1 LKGFCIYCFV
11 GDDDMS
17 RVKLVL
23 LTVLAI
29 GIAGCSRTGKETTEQ
44 QPPAAQQPATP
55 PVPAPAPE
63 STTQVAQPEPAKA
76 APTPRQTVKPS
87 STAKTAQAQGAP
99 AAAVEQQPAAAPS
112 IAASAP
118 PVQRQMEA
126 AQPPKPKEPTIVTI
140 PSGTSLHI
148 RLQDPLDSA
157 VNKSGDVFHAILD
170 QDVDVN
176 GKVIAARGSALQ
188 GKLSSVAQSGRV
200 EGRAAMALQITGI
213 TLAGQTYPIQTEI
226 LSFEAESTKKK
237 DATKVGVGAGVG
249 AVIGAIAGGG
259 KGAAIGAAVGGG
271 AGTAAVVATRGK
283 ELRFDAEHK
292 FTFALSRDVSIKLQ

>member
-1 LKGFCIYCFV
+1 
-11 GDDDMS
+11 MS
-17 RVKLVL
+17 QVKLVL
-23 LTVLAI
+23 LAVLVI
-29 GIAGCSRTGKETTEQ
+29 GLAGCSRAGRETAEQ
-44 QPPAAQQPATP
+44 QPPATQQPATQ
-55 PVPAPAPE
+55 PAPAPTPE
-63 STTQVAQPEPAKA
+63 STPQAAPPEPAKA
-76 APTPRQTVKPS
+76 VPTPRQTVKPS
-87 STAKTAQAQGAP
+87 NTAATAP
-99 AAAVEQQPAAAPS
+99 AQSSQAATVGQQQAAAPS
-112 IAASAP
+112 TAASALP
-118 PVQRQMEA
+118 AQREMEA

-157 VNKSGDVFHAILD
+157 VNKSGDVFQAILD
-170 QDVDVN
+170 QSVEVN

-188 GKLSSVAQSGRV
+188 GKLSNVAQSGRV
-200 EGRAAMALQITGI
+200 EGRATMSLQLTSI

-283 ELRFDAEHK
+283 ELRYDAEHK
-292 FTFALSRDVSIKLQ
+292 FSFALSRDVNIKLP

>member
-1 LKGFCIYCFV
+1 
-11 GDDDMS
+11 MT

-29 GIAGCSRTGKETTEQ
+29 GLAGCSRTGKETTEQ
-44 QPPAAQQPATP
+44 QPPTAQQPATQ
-55 PVPAPAPE
+55 PAPAPTLE
-63 STTQVAQPEPAKA
+63 NTPQVAQPEPAKA
-76 APTPRQTVKPS
+76 APTPRKTVKPS
-87 STAKTAQAQGAP
+87 NAAKTAPAQASP
-99 AAAVEQQPAAAPS
+99 AAAVGQQQAAVPS
-112 IAASAP
+112 TAVSAP
-118 PVQRQMEA
+118 PAQREIEA
-126 AQPPKPKEPTIVTI
+126 SQPPKPKEPTIVTI

-170 QDVDVN
+170 QNVDVN
-176 GKVIAARGSALQ
+176 GKVIAARGSVLQ
-188 GKLSSVAQSGRV
+188 GKLSGVAQSGRV
-200 EGRAAMALQITGI
+200 EGRATMALQLTGI

-237 DATKVGVGAGVG
+237 DATKVGVGAGIG

-292 FTFALSRDVSIKLQ
+292 FVFALSGDVSIKLQ